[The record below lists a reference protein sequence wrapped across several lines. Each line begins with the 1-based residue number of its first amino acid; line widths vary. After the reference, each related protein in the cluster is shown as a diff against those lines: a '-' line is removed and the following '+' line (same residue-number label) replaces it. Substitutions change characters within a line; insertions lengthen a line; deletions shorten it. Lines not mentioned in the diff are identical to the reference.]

1 MAIKI
6 SSAIGGGL
14 LGALAL
20 TLLHEGVRK
29 IDKENATID
38 SLGMNALSK
47 ILKGFRD
54 STLTEEQEL
63 FELTHTGEVL
73 SNALYFSIAG
83 LGSKKNLMLR
93 SALLGLTAGLGA
105 LVLPRYLGIEENGRS
120 NKSKILTISRYL
132 LGSLLT
138 ATTIKTMEKNGKK
151 LKASAGSLLKEHPKM
166 PQALKTIGS
175 KISKISAH

>member
-6 SSAIGGGL
+6 SSAISGGL

-29 IDKENATID
+29 IDKDNSTVD

-47 ILKGFRD
+47 ILKGFKD

-63 FELTHTGEVL
+63 FELTHVGEVL

-83 LGSKKNLMLR
+83 FGSKKNLMLR

-120 NKSKILTISRYL
+120 NKSKILTITRYL
-132 LGSLLT
+132 AGSLL
-138 ATTIKTMEKNGKK
+138 AASTIKTMEKSNKK
-151 LKASAGSLLKEHPKM
+151 LKESAGTLLKERPKM
-166 PQALKTIGS
+166 QQALKTIGS
-175 KISKISAH
+175 KILKD

>member
-29 IDKENATID
+29 MDKDNLTID
-38 SLGMNALSK
+38 SLGLNALSK

-54 STLTEEQEL
+54 STLTAEQEL

-83 LGSKKNLMLR
+83 MGSKKNLMLR

-138 ATTIKTMEKNGKK
+138 ATAIKKMEKNGKK
-151 LKASAGSLLKEHPKM
+151 VKQTTETLLKERPKM
-166 PQALKTIGS
+166 PRALKTIGAR
-175 KISKISAH
+175 IAGR